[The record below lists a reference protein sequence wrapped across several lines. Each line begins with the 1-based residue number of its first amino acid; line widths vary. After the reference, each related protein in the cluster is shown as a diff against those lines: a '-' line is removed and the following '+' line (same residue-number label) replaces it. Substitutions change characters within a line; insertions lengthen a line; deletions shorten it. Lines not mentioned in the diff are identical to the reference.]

1 MGRVGKRDA
10 ELEKLAKTQFL
21 GYTHP
26 LSTKIGSY
34 SQSWKN
40 LIKFRFF
47 SEIMIFPT
55 LVKFASSQCSQRVG
69 R

>member
-34 SQSWKN
+34 SQS
-40 LIKFRFF
+40 
-47 SEIMIFPT
+47 
-55 LVKFASSQCSQRVG
+55 
-69 R
+69 

>member
-40 LIKFRFF
+40 LIKF
-47 SEIMIFPT
+47 
-55 LVKFASSQCSQRVG
+55 
-69 R
+69 